1 MKLRLTILTV
11 LSLLVATAASFA
23 ADAKK
28 NPPPPPPPPPNTN
41 PPPDT
46 NIGTFTL
53 TGSMNVPR
61 EGHSLILL
69 NNGQVLAVNGDTT
82 GANSAELYD
91 PASGTWSFTGTPL
104 AFQGEGSV
112 TLLANGEVLLAGGY
126 GVNSTG
132 SFMPSAAA
140 ELYNPSTRQWRVTG
154 SLPSGRDLQAAIL
167 LPNGQVLAVGGE
179 DASLSALADAELY
192 DPATG
197 TWQPTAS
204 MHQARYGAVAGL
216 LGDGTVLVAGGRDIS
231 NDTNNT
237 VLKSAEIYNP
247 STGNWTLIAN
257 MPTNGGPAVT
267 LANGDVLIVRG
278 AFYDPGTGT
287 WTTTP
292 RIPSF
297 ITLTGPTTA
306 TVLTN
311 GQVLLTGFRST
322 YNQAPS
328 VNNTFLYN
336 FATNGYAAGPAMT
349 TPRVADAATLLP
361 NGQVLVSGGYH
372 IHIGGTDY
380 FSSAELYTPP
390 SP

>member
-1 MKLRLTILTV
+1 MNTRIKQLIIPAV
-11 LSLLVATAASFA
+11 LGLFLATTASFA

-28 NPPPPPPPPPNTN
+28 NPPPPPPPPNTN

-91 PASGTWSFTGTPL
+91 PASGTWSFTATPL
-104 AFQGEGSV
+104 AFHQSGSA
-112 TLLANGEVLLAGGY
+112 TLLANGEVLLAGGNDFTTPL
-126 GVNSTG
+126 V
-132 SFMPSAAA
+132 AAA
-140 ELYNPSTRQWRVTG
+140 ELYNPSTRQWTMTG
-154 SLPSGRDLQAAIL
+154 SLPTARDFQATVL
-167 LPNGQVLAVGGE
+167 LPNGQVLVAGGE
-179 DASLSALADAELY
+179 DSTFSALADAELY
-192 DPATG
+192 NPATG

-247 STGNWTLIAN
+247 STGNWTMIAN

-267 LANGDVLIVRG
+267 LANGDVLVVRG

-292 RIPSF
+292 PIPS
-297 ITLTGPTTA
+297 IIKLTGPSTA

-311 GQVLLTGFRST
+311 GEVLLTGFRST
-322 YNQAPS
+322 YNLAPS
-328 VNNTFLYN
+328 EPNTFLYN
-336 FATNGYAAGPAMT
+336 FATNGYVAGPAMKS
-349 TPRVADAATLLP
+349 PRTANAAALLP
-361 NGQVLVSGGYH
+361 NGQVLVSGGFH
-372 IHIGGTDY
+372 NHIGGTDY